1 MSATRRTG
9 TRTIEPPPPSSPIA
23 RGKDL
28 AARLS
33 AAARRRHERWRAQSP
48 AYALA
53 AEIAQSFQEKNPGL
67 LARQAAYSLLYAIP
81 SVLLVLVSLAVLVDR
96 STDFEV
102 SAALQ
107 AFIANQSPGDVQ
119 PLLASL
125 LQAAVVETSANAAL
139 LAALVSLGIAIW
151 GGANGVGALIYAV
164 NQVYDVRDTRSF
176 VASAATRLG
185 LMLLGGI
192 LVIGAFVL
200 LTFGRRLA
208 DWLADGPVNLDPAMT
223 DVLTSGP
230 IWSLGLLFVS
240 LLLLYWFALDLPKSL
255 RWLLP
260 GAVFAALAVT
270 IVFALLERILAVSN
284 PGTAF
289 GAAGGVLVLLWAL
302 FIISQIVVVGAIV
315 NAVLGR
321 RYDRTLIAAL
331 AAHPE
336 KRADR
341 CADAL
346 RPAPA
351 RDAEGICP
359 P

>member
-1 MSATRRTG
+1 MSAARQTKTPATRSG
-9 TRTIEPPPPSSPIA
+9 GPPTPIDRA
-23 RGKDL
+23 RVA

-33 AAARRRHERWRAQSP
+33 AAVREQHERWRAEHT

-53 AEIAQSFQEKNPGL
+53 TEIAREFREHNPGL

-96 STDFEV
+96 HTRFEV
-102 SAALQ
+102 SATLQ
-107 AFIANQSPGDVQ
+107 EYVGNRSPGDVQ

-125 LQAAVVETSANAAL
+125 LQTAVVETSANAAL

-151 GGANGVGALIYAV
+151 GGANGVGALMYAV
-164 NQVYDVRDTRSF
+164 NQVYDVRDARSF
-176 VASAATRLG
+176 FAALLTRLG
-185 LMLLGGI
+185 LMLLCGI

-200 LTFGRRLA
+200 HTFGRRLA
-208 DWLADGPVNLDPAMT
+208 AWLADGPVDLDPAVT
-223 DVLTSGP
+223 GLLTSGP
-230 IWSLGLLFVS
+230 IWSLGLLFAS

-260 GAVFAALAVT
+260 GAVVATLAVG
-270 IVFALLERILAVSN
+270 IVFALLDLILSVSN
-284 PGTAF
+284 PGSAF

-302 FIISQIVVVGAIV
+302 FVVSQIVVVGAIV

-321 RYDRTLIAAL
+321 RYDRMLIAAL
-331 AAHPE
+331 AEHPE
-336 KRADR
+336 KRSDR
-341 CADAL
+341 CADTL

-351 RDAEGICP
+351 SDADAICP